1 MMMKENETLKMIDGL
16 TKNLEGLIEFQKQAI
31 NQIPNE
37 HINLKIKATND
48 IESLMESVRNGEM
61 EKIIEIQKRYASS
74 DNK

>member
-1 MMMKENETLKMIDGL
+1 MMMKENETLKMISGL

-48 IESLMESVRNGEM
+48 IESLMESVRNGEI
-61 EKIIEIQKRYASS
+61 EKIIEIQKRYVSS

>member
-1 MMMKENETLKMIDGL
+1 MMKENETLKMISGL

-48 IESLMESVRNGEM
+48 IESLMESVRNGEI
-61 EKIIEIQKRYASS
+61 EKIIEIQKRYVSS